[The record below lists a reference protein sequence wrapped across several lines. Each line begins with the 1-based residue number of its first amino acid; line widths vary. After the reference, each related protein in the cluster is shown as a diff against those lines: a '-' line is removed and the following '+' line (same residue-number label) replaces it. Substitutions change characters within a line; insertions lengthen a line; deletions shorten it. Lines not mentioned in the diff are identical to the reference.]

1 MLGLWVCHRG
11 RWGSLLLRPED
22 QRVVV
27 DAASYAQ
34 TGLLILDANHLDLA
48 LELDIAPILV
58 EALPWHGEHALKT
71 GAQVD

>member
-1 MLGLWVCHRG
+1 M
-11 RWGSLLLRPED
+11 
-22 QRVVV
+22 V